1 MKFVLLG
8 IRSLAYRP
16 LNTFLSVALLGF
28 GLGLVLLLSGARE
41 PLEDGFTRN
50 IKGIDLVVG
59 AKGSPLQIILSSVY
73 HVDAPTGNIPLAEF
87 NALAKDRL
95 VKKAIPLAYGDNYQG
110 FRIVGTRWTYAEHY
124 RAKLAEGRRFEKP
137 FEVCLGS
144 QVAERSGL
152 ALGDHFHSQHGLQEE
167 SDHAHDHHHLVV
179 KGILAPSG
187 TVLDQLMLTPLETV
201 WAVHDHSGEEKPQE
215 ITAGLLQFQSP
226 MATMTLPRRI
236 NKNTSLQAAL
246 PAIEINRLFTLA
258 AGFSQLLQGLG
269 LLILLLALVSVFAAL
284 LQSFRDEEP
293 QLAYLRVL
301 GARPSHLF
309 VLILSKGLSLCALG
323 YLAGL
328 LLSQLG
334 LFALGRFLSN
344 QYHYRLSSQLL
355 TAENLWLLAGTLLLG
370 FVAALWPAWRAF
382 RLNISNTLTHA

>member
-1 MKFVLLG
+1 
-8 IRSLAYRP
+8 
-16 LNTFLSVALLGF
+16 
-28 GLGLVLLLSGARE
+28 
-41 PLEDGFTRN
+41 
-50 IKGIDLVVG
+50 
-59 AKGSPLQIILSSVY
+59 
-73 HVDAPTGNIPLAEF
+73 
-87 NALAKDRL
+87 
-95 VKKAIPLAYGDNYQG
+95 
-110 FRIVGTRWTYAEHY
+110 
-124 RAKLAEGRRFEKP
+124 
-137 FEVCLGS
+137 
-144 QVAERSGL
+144 
-152 ALGDHFHSQHGLQEE
+152 
-167 SDHAHDHHHLVV
+167 
-179 KGILAPSG
+179 
-187 TVLDQLMLTPLETV
+187 
-201 WAVHDHSGEEKPQE
+201 
-215 ITAGLLQFQSP
+215 

-323 YLAGL
+323 YLAGM

-344 QYHYRLSSQLL
+344 QYHYQLSSQLL

-382 RLNISNTLTHA
+382 RLNISDTLTHA